1 MENDILKHR
10 KAVQENILKSF
21 GVEVSEDMLEK
32 AHNPGDIH
40 PNGKWVWTKTPSG
53 YDWRTIKGAGKAAP
67 AANSKTDTNVG
78 AAANADTT
86 SKNKGNAKSTSDFD
100 SLSSAKT
107 QLEVNKFWEN
117 LLTSNSGKGKNLAG
131 KLLDS
136 MKEYGYNN
144 VSGAMTTSGI
154 NTFKFANKDADM
166 NITMVPYQDGLV
178 IKTNDKKE
186 ILKVSDF
193 KTISDFK
200 KKFDETVLKL
210 SGNKK
215 SDDKKSANPLGFKVG
230 DTAIWD
236 EKANK
241 VTLHTKVLIVDLN
254 EKTDTAKIKAPKD
267 RGTFTVSISALKLP
281 KKKNSDGS
289 YTLEANG
296 KKVKSDDAD
305 VVEDNKDSDV
315 KFNKELFDKLQSVIP
330 KNKRLEIF
338 SAHKIKLG
346 GDLKSLDAFAVI
358 METDRGSY
366 KASTI
371 YFDKNGV
378 GNYSRGDESS
388 AYETE
393 REAMNYAETGRSN
406 ARLKDKSKQYNDW
419 HYVSD
424 SNKKT
429 DKDDKKKID
438 SDFIKGTKKQFED
451 IYNKIKGKTVNL
463 GVHGSGVVVGMEV
476 RSDGYTEACIRPKG
490 ESSILT
496 AGIVSVLN
504 DKIEDLF
511 SGGSTGLNI
520 DKKAIQ

>member
-78 AAANADTT
+78 ASANADTT

-210 SGNKK
+210 SGKK
-215 SDDKKSANPLGFKVG
+215 DAVAKKMG
-230 DTAIWD
+230 
-236 EKANK
+236 
-241 VTLHTKVLIVDLN
+241 
-254 EKTDTAKIKAPKD
+254 
-267 RGTFTVSISALKLP
+267 
-281 KKKNSDGS
+281 
-289 YTLEANG
+289 
-296 KKVKSDDAD
+296 
-305 VVEDNKDSDV
+305 
-315 KFNKELFDKLQSVIP
+315 
-330 KNKRLEIF
+330 
-338 SAHKIKLG
+338 
-346 GDLKSLDAFAVI
+346 
-358 METDRGSY
+358 
-366 KASTI
+366 
-371 YFDKNGV
+371 
-378 GNYSRGDESS
+378 
-388 AYETE
+388 
-393 REAMNYAETGRSN
+393 
-406 ARLKDKSKQYNDW
+406 
-419 HYVSD
+419 
-424 SNKKT
+424 
-429 DKDDKKKID
+429 
-438 SDFIKGTKKQFED
+438 
-451 IYNKIKGKTVNL
+451 
-463 GVHGSGVVVGMEV
+463 
-476 RSDGYTEACIRPKG
+476 C
-490 ESSILT
+490 
-496 AGIVSVLN
+496 
-504 DKIEDLF
+504 
-511 SGGSTGLNI
+511 
-520 DKKAIQ
+520 

>member
-67 AANSKTDTNVG
+67 AATPTKPQPK
-78 AAANADTT
+78 A
-86 SKNKGNAKSTSDFD
+86 
-100 SLSSAKT
+100 
-107 QLEVNKFWEN
+107 EE
-117 LLTSNSGKGKNLAG
+117 
-131 KLLDS
+131 
-136 MKEYGYNN
+136 
-144 VSGAMTTSGI
+144 
-154 NTFKFANKDADM
+154 
-166 NITMVPYQDGLV
+166 
-178 IKTNDKKE
+178 KKE
-186 ILKVSDF
+186 
-193 KTISDFK
+193 
-200 KKFDETVLKL
+200 
-210 SGNKK
+210 
-215 SDDKKSANPLGFKVG
+215 DDKKSVNPLGFKVG
-230 DTAIWD
+230 DEAIWD

-305 VVEDNKDSDV
+305 VVEDNK
-315 KFNKELFDKLQSVIP
+315 
-330 KNKRLEIF
+330 
-338 SAHKIKLG
+338 
-346 GDLKSLDAFAVI
+346 
-358 METDRGSY
+358 
-366 KASTI
+366 
-371 YFDKNGV
+371 
-378 GNYSRGDESS
+378 
-388 AYETE
+388 
-393 REAMNYAETGRSN
+393 
-406 ARLKDKSKQYNDW
+406 
-419 HYVSD
+419 D

>member
-21 GVEVSEDMLEK
+21 GAEVSEDMLEK

-154 NTFKFANKDADM
+154 NTFKFANKDSDM

-281 KKKNSDGS
+281 KKKKH
-289 YTLEANG
+289 E
-296 KKVKSDDAD
+296 
-305 VVEDNKDSDV
+305 
-315 KFNKELFDKLQSVIP
+315 
-330 KNKRLEIF
+330 
-338 SAHKIKLG
+338 
-346 GDLKSLDAFAVI
+346 
-358 METDRGSY
+358 M
-366 KASTI
+366 
-371 YFDKNGV
+371 
-378 GNYSRGDESS
+378 
-388 AYETE
+388 
-393 REAMNYAETGRSN
+393 
-406 ARLKDKSKQYNDW
+406 
-419 HYVSD
+419 
-424 SNKKT
+424 
-429 DKDDKKKID
+429 
-438 SDFIKGTKKQFED
+438 
-451 IYNKIKGKTVNL
+451 
-463 GVHGSGVVVGMEV
+463 
-476 RSDGYTEACIRPKG
+476 
-490 ESSILT
+490 
-496 AGIVSVLN
+496 
-504 DKIEDLF
+504 
-511 SGGSTGLNI
+511 
-520 DKKAIQ
+520 